1 MTQHAGFVRRNTVFR
16 PFQHPCRPPCSTGRS
31 TLCPRTRHP
40 VDTIHHESS
49 ANCVHHTASSPCK
62 SHGQAGFGSRNHP
75 VPAEQTYHAKSQGRS
90 HAITT
95 GNSCPRSPACR
106 TSRPSAVQVFSGQ
119 HPLHTMTACT
129 RNPVQTHARLTG
141 LCADPFCRQ
150 IRTMTAPA
158 VPAEDDALPRPGL
171 RATPPPASRQSVRW
185 RRQTRQQT
193 PARPVPCT
201 GDGFRHAAARPPAAS
216 SLPHR

>member
-1 MTQHAGFVRRNTVFR
+1 MLDSLTATRFSGHFSILAGHLVPQLR
-16 PFQHPCRPPCSTGRS
+16 
-31 TLCPRTRHP
+31 PRTRNP
-40 VDTIHHESS
+40 ADTIHHESS

-62 SHGQAGFGSRNHP
+62 NHGQAGFGSRNHP
-75 VPAEQTYHAKSQGRS
+75 VTAEQTCRAKSQDRN

-95 GNSCPRSPACR
+95 GKPCPRSPACR
-106 TSRPSAVQVFSGQ
+106 TTRHTPPPCRFSPGRQ
-119 HPLHTMTACT
+119 PLQTIAACT

-141 LCADPFCRQ
+141 LCAAPFCRQ

-158 VPAEDDALPRPGL
+158 VPAEDDALTRPGF

-185 RRQTRQQT
+185 HRQTRQQT